1 MEAPHRMKVKLGPNE
16 FEAEGKAELVKKQYA
31 DFLAMVAQFHGTAPA
46 EKADDRLPETA
57 KKAGS
62 DADANKA
69 ATSNI
74 KIDKAILER
83 VFRMEDPL
91 SLMDTPNTDNA
102 DADAL
107 LVLIY
112 GHTEMAGRPD
122 VTGTM
127 LVKSAGKTGLNIDRV
142 SRTVEARRELIRS
155 SGVKKGTRYS
165 LNNRGIAEAERL
177 IKAMV
182 E

>member
-1 MEAPHRMKVKLGPNE
+1 MEATHRIKVKLGPNE
-16 FEAEGKAELVKKQYA
+16 FEAEGKTELVKQQYA
-31 DFLAMVAQFHGTAPA
+31 EFLAIVAQFPRTGHA
-46 EKADDRLPETA
+46 EKSADQLPDRG
-57 KKAGS
+57 KKAGA
-62 DADANKA
+62 DADANNTFA
-69 ATSNI
+69 GSG
-74 KIDKAILER
+74 KIDKAILNR
-83 VFRMEDPL
+83 VFRMDDPL

-102 DADAL
+102 EADTL

-112 GHTEMAGRPD
+112 GHTEMVGKPD